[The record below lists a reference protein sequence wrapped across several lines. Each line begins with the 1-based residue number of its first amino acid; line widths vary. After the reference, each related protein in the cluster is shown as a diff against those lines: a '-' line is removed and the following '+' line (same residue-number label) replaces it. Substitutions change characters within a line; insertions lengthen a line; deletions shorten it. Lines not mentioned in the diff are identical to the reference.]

1 MTPLRLL
8 QVEDAEVDALIVR
21 HELSCAG
28 FDVFAV
34 RVDSADAL
42 RRELTAAQ
50 WNLVIS
56 DYTMPGFTGAEALAI
71 VRERDAHVPFIF
83 ISGTIGEEA
92 AVAAMRNGAQDYI
105 IRPDSCQWSN
115 VNSPTR
121 RFATNGISPISTSP
135 TSRITTG

>member
-1 MTPLRLL
+1 M
-8 QVEDAEVDALIVR
+8 IVR

-34 RVDSADAL
+34 RVDSA
-42 RRELTAAQ
+42 
-50 WNLVIS
+50 
-56 DYTMPGFTGAEALAI
+56 EALAI

-83 ISGTIGEEA
+83 VSGTIGEEA

-121 RFATNGISPISTSP
+121 RFATNDISPISTSP
-135 TSRITTG
+135 TSRIVATTSRRRLPPHSVKQSTRGSSSARRSTRG

>member
-1 MTPLRLL
+1 MIPLRLL

-34 RVDSADAL
+34 RVDS
-42 RRELTAAQ
+42 
-50 WNLVIS
+50 
-56 DYTMPGFTGAEALAI
+56 AEALAI